1 MVIEKQNPNT
11 FTTEFSFFFNPN
23 KHFHITIAL
32 VIKFSGFI
40 YSWVLLWNLYIT

>member
-11 FTTEFSFFFNPN
+11 FTCTTELSFFFNPN

-40 YSWVLLWNLYIT
+40 YS